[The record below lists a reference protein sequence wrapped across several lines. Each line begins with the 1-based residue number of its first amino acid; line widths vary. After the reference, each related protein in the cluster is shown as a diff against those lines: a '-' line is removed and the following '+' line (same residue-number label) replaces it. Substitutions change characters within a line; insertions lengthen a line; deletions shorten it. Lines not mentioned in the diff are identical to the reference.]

1 GGVISGRLSDSM
13 GMPLA
18 NATMMALAVNYEDG
32 HRMLRPVRGAVQSD
46 DRGYF
51 RLYGLGPGEFYVR
64 ADWRTSGTNPSEPF
78 HTYFPGVSEVS
89 AAVPI
94 VVNEKSESPD
104 ANFSIPSVGGI
115 RISGTVSGYNRNAR
129 NNIQFYLVPSSSRTL
144 DYPGAFSR
152 MNQRNSPADRQSG
165 AFEIRA

>member
-1 GGVISGRLSDSM
+1 
-13 GMPLA
+13 
-18 NATMMALAVNYEDG
+18 
-32 HRMLRPVRGAVQSD
+32 
-46 DRGYF
+46 
-51 RLYGLGPGEFYVR
+51 
-64 ADWRTSGTNPSEPF
+64 
-78 HTYFPGVSEVS
+78 TYFPGVSEVS

-129 NNIQFYLVPSSSRTL
+129 NNIQFYLVPGSSRTL
-144 DYPGAFSR
+144 DDPGAFSR

-165 AFEIRA
+165 AFEIREVPQGNYELYAIYFDPDQSKVYMGHVSVYPGAQDLENVSIV